1 MIKALLYDEIVRL
14 ALKEDIG
21 TGDITTAST
30 ISPHTR
36 IEGEFIAKEA
46 GVICGLFVA
55 ARVFELVDPTIV
67 FLPAAGV
74 SEGYAASAGEVIA
87 RVSGSAR
94 NILTAERTALNIVQH
109 MCGVATMAARY
120 KKMVEGYD
128 VVIADTRKTMPGLRY
143 PDKYAVLCGGG
154 HNHRRNLAEMLML
167 KDNHIDAAGS
177 MTKAVELL
185 RGRYNPCPPIEVE
198 CRNHDEISEAVACRV
213 DRIMLD
219 NMTPDMLPEALE
231 MIPSSIETEISG
243 GVSLDTIRAYA
254 TVSTVRKPD
263 FISVGRIT
271 HSAVTA
277 DLSMRIAKESL

>member
-87 RVSGSAR
+87 RVSGSAA
-94 NILTAERTALNIVQH
+94 I
-109 MCGVATMAARY
+109 
-120 KKMVEGYD
+120 
-128 VVIADTRKTMPGLRY
+128 
-143 PDKYAVLCGGG
+143 
-154 HNHRRNLAEMLML
+154 
-167 KDNHIDAAGS
+167 
-177 MTKAVELL
+177 
-185 RGRYNPCPPIEVE
+185 
-198 CRNHDEISEAVACRV
+198 
-213 DRIMLD
+213 
-219 NMTPDMLPEALE
+219 
-231 MIPSSIETEISG
+231 
-243 GVSLDTIRAYA
+243 
-254 TVSTVRKPD
+254 
-263 FISVGRIT
+263 F
-271 HSAVTA
+271 
-277 DLSMRIAKESL
+277 